1 MFCHAEQARI
11 GNDALLAV
19 VPDPVTCFSTAKYS
33 QKQVFNLMSDSNL
46 LMVDWVTSG
55 RHERGEKWDFELY
68 KSTNN
73 IFLEDDEPLFLDTV
87 MFLQPFLFNVL
98 DLCST
103 VL

>member
-1 MFCHAEQARI
+1 
-11 GNDALLAV
+11 
-19 VPDPVTCFSTAKYS
+19 
-33 QKQVFNLMSDSNL
+33 MSDSNL

-87 MFLQPFLFNVL
+87 MFLQPFPFNVL

-103 VL
+103 VLYDRWYVSQILLRYY